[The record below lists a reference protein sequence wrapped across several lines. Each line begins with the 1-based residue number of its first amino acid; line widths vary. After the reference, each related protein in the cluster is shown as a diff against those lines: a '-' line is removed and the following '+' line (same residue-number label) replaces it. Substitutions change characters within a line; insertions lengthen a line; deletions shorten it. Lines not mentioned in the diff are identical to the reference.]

1 MKKGTFNKIIRFG
14 NVILKLSTEHT
25 SIANEMLKLDAK
37 DIKKYEQDIRNVGI
51 NTSRVYF
58 SWYLNEKNIILQ
70 QFIDGKTVQEYLDC
84 DEISSKDKLIL
95 FKRIVE
101 MYKLSLSNEN
111 LCLDWNLNNFI
122 IQNDEIYYVDY
133 VPALYKD
140 KIKSVDSDMLRQYQL
155 SLIDKQ
161 IQLSGIVTYA
171 IVPFFDMTKK
181 ELFEIYYSM
190 KKIIETI
197 LKVDMNCKTNTEHV
211 YIKKLMILE
220 DYLNTD
226 MSKQDFLDMYN
237 SISMVKTAY
246 QKTI

>member
-1 MKKGTFNKIIRFG
+1 MRKGTFNKIIRFG
-14 NVILKLSTEHT
+14 NIILKLSTEHT

-37 DIKKYEQDIRNVGI
+37 DIKKYEQDIKNVGI
-51 NTSRVYF
+51 NTSKVYF

-84 DEISSKDKLIL
+84 EEISSKDKLIL

-122 IQNDEIYYVDY
+122 IQNNEIYYVDY

-140 KIKSVDSDMLRQYQL
+140 KIKSVNSDMLRQYQL

-161 IQLSGIVTYA
+161 IQLSGIITYA
-171 IVPFFDMTKK
+171 IVPFFDMPKK

-190 KKIIETI
+190 KKIIATI
-197 LKVDMNCKTNTEHV
+197 LKVEMNYKTNTEHV

-246 QKTI
+246 QKVI

>member
-1 MKKGTFNKIIRFG
+1 MKKGTFNKVIRFG
-14 NVILKLSTEHT
+14 NIILKLSTEHT

-37 DIKKYEQDIRNVGI
+37 NIKKYEQDIRNVGI
-51 NTSRVYF
+51 NTSKVYF
-58 SWYLNEKNIILQ
+58 SCYLNEKNIILQ

-84 DEISSKDKLIL
+84 EEISSKDKLIL
-95 FKRIVE
+95 FKKIVE

-122 IQNDEIYYVDY
+122 IQNNEIYYVDY

-140 KIKSVDSDMLRQYQL
+140 KIKSVNSDMLRQYQL

-161 IQLSGIVTYA
+161 IQLAGIVTYA
-171 IVPFFDMTKK
+171 IVPFFDMVKND
-181 ELFEIYYSM
+181 LSEIYYSM

-197 LKVDMNCKTNTEHV
+197 LNVNMRYETNAEHV
-211 YIKKLMILE
+211 YLKKLKILE
-220 DYLNTD
+220 DYLNTN
-226 MSKQDFLDMYN
+226 MSKQTFLDMYN

-246 QKTI
+246 KKLI

>member
-14 NVILKLSTEHT
+14 NVILKLSTEHN

-37 DIKKYEQDIRNVGI
+37 DIKKYEKDIRNVGI
-51 NTSRVYF
+51 NTSKVYL

-84 DEISSKDKLIL
+84 EEISPKDKLIL

-122 IQNDEIYYVDY
+122 IQHNEVYYVDY

-171 IVPFFDMTKK
+171 IVPFFDMSK
-181 ELFEIYYSM
+181 EKLSEVYYSM
-190 KKIIETI
+190 KKTIETI
-197 LKVDMNCKTNTEHV
+197 LNVDMNYKTNADHV
-211 YIKKLMILE
+211 YIKKLLVLE
-220 DYLNTD
+220 DYLNTN
-226 MSKQDFLDMYN
+226 MNKKNFLEIYN

-246 QKTI
+246 QKVI